1 MREYKLRAWDRFKNK
16 MIENILTIK
25 FDRITSQPCLIVHT
39 NKKINSRVEIRE
51 QDKEFCNEFQLMQY
65 IDSKDKNRVEICE
78 GDIVKNYTEI
88 EQPQGLLKHTFIGKI
103 VIERGMTYIIGR
115 IKQEYNGEVIIEH
128 HRVLAFSPEIFEV
141 IGNIY
146 ENSELL
152 EIE

>member
-1 MREYKLRAWDRFKNK
+1 MNKYKFRAWDLSLGKMVNWERLLIRYDLNEMFKNGFD
-16 MIENILTIK
+16 IEYMQCT
-25 FDRITSQPCLIVHT
+25 
-39 NKKINSRVEIRE
+39 EIE
-51 QDKEFCNEFQLMQY
+51 
-65 IDSKDKNRVEICE
+65 DKNNVEVYE